1 MEVCSDEID
10 SVVSSHYF
18 YTNHVIFL
26 IFLENVTAKN
36 HEELLT
42 KKASKLLRNKNLR
55 IGSKPTQKG

>member
-1 MEVCSDEID
+1 MSNKLTIMEVCSDEID

-36 HEELLT
+36 HE
-42 KKASKLLRNKNLR
+42 NF
-55 IGSKPTQKG
+55 